1 MVRVQFL
8 VAGSA
13 TVLTKP
19 QHYQTIGSDWE
30 PNIQIHEPVKGIL
43 HANHFTAPRAR
54 FQEFK
59 NRSMVSAFEAARAG
73 GGEN

>member
-19 QHYQTIGSDWE
+19 RHYQTGWE
-30 PNIQIHEPVKGIL
+30 PNIKTHEPIKGIL

-54 FQEFK
+54 VQEFK
-59 NRSMVSAFEAARAG
+59 NRSMVSAFEAAIAVR
-73 GGEN
+73 GEN